1 MSRSK
6 KKMPV
11 FKKTDRYAKRRAN
24 HIVRHS
30 NSEFPLK
37 GNAYKRCF
45 PSWIICEHT
54 GRWTLEEALKTYRDP
69 IGGND
74 FASIGKQKKNLL
86 NIGKGRFFGNE
97 LLL

>member
-11 FKKTDRYAKRRAN
+11 FKKTDHYAKRRAN
-24 HIVRHS
+24 HIVRRS
-30 NSEFPLK
+30 NSEFLLK

-69 IGGND
+69 IGG
-74 FASIGKQKKNLL
+74 K
-86 NIGKGRFFGNE
+86 RFRKYWKTEKEFVKYWKRE
-97 LLL
+97 VLWK